1 MGNKVKNKK
10 LNKAIELV
18 TSQDF
23 PAFAAIM
30 DVQYPDYDWEGI
42 TVTKDDGY
50 ELTLFHL
57 WKEGL
62 MDDSKGPVM
71 FQHGAGNS
79 AVSWLPK
86 SSLSIEVI
94 ISTLAIT
101 EVCSTAKDM

>member
-10 LNKAIELV
+10 LNKAMELV

-42 TVTKDDGY
+42 TVTTDDGY

-86 SSLSIEVI
+86 R
-94 ISTLAIT
+94 
-101 EVCSTAKDM
+101 